1 VETFQVGAQHQAV
14 APEVEVAPAL
24 DDDVVVDLSSVV
36 GGLVAL
42 EVEAVIPA
50 IQLPIDR
57 LIAAAVEAVAL
68 VEIAPAP
75 APAEE
80 KLVRAVEVQ
89 PRVTDQFGLPQD
101 VIVVDVVVGRE
112 VAEGRVSAVVEGCAL
127 VEAER
132 PIGLDE
138 CLALDLLELPVE
150 AFQIGLAVGA

>member
-1 VETFQVGAQHQAV
+1 LG
-14 APEVEVAPAL
+14 
-24 DDDVVVDLSSVV
+24 
-36 GGLVAL
+36 L
-42 EVEAVIPA
+42 EVETLIPA
-50 IQLPIDR
+50 MQHPIER
-57 LIAAAVEAVAL
+57 SGAAAVKVVAL

-80 KLVRAVEVQ
+80 TLVRAVEVQ
-89 PRVTDQFGLPQD
+89 PRVTDQFGLAQD

-112 VAEGRVSAVVEGCAL
+112 VAESRVTAVVEECAL